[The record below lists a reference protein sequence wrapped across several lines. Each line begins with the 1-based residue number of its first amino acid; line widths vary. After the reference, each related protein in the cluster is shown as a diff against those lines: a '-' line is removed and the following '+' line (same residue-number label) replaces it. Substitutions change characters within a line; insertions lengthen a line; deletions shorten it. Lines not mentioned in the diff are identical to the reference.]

1 MAKQSIKLQQM
12 HIDGKD
18 PAKTEKR
25 KKSPKKPRKES
36 QTQKQIINQIDN
48 SESIKL
54 QMMQNEDED
63 GGRRSGNQDAG
74 DHESDRQLTTN

>member
-1 MAKQSIKLQQM
+1 M

-63 GGRRSGNQDAG
+63 GGRRSGN
-74 DHESDRQLTTN
+74 